1 MQATAEIEN
10 LKNMD
15 TVVKGKYSIWRR
27 DFENPYSNST
37 LKLMRDQII
46 MAKAYAN
53 IAKSKNQSILYNS
66 LLKHVGESL
75 RVIGDANSDADL
87 HPRYHAN
94 VCCSISNSFDHA
106 KAMGHALSIAKDEL
120 YDCHTVAR
128 KLRESKLINIILIR

>member
-15 TVVKGKYSIWRR
+15 TVVKGKYCIWRR

-53 IAKSKNQSILYNS
+53 IAKAKN
-66 LLKHVGESL
+66 
-75 RVIGDANSDADL
+75 
-87 HPRYHAN
+87 
-94 VCCSISNSFDHA
+94 
-106 KAMGHALSIAKDEL
+106 
-120 YDCHTVAR
+120 
-128 KLRESKLINIILIR
+128 